1 MPLIIVPTEWDKP
14 DIARRVVET
23 GAGIHLAPG
32 RCTPKGLRDAV
43 EQVLGTP
50 SFRQNAQRMA
60 AAFARYGGPPAA
72 AELLGKIGRRTDS
85 GLNRMIY

>member
-1 MPLIIVPTEWDKP
+1 VPLIIVPTEWDKP

-23 GAGIHLAPG
+23 GAGILLEPKQ
-32 RCTPKGLRDAV
+32 CTPKGLRVAV

-60 AAFARYGGPPAA
+60 AAFARYGGPLAA
-72 AELLGKIGRRTDS
+72 AELLEKLADGR
-85 GLNRMIY
+85 IPA